1 MTSLSSPERTSSAHT
16 APTALP
22 PSGGRIAALD
32 VIRGA
37 AICGILF
44 VNIGPLVHFGY
55 DTGLYEPTN
64 LEDPSGWLQ
73 LFVQQRFFPI
83 FSLLFGIGF
92 ALFFESAARRSAR
105 PRVLLLRRLLLL
117 LAIGIPFDF
126 LQPGSALWPYAVAGL
141 IVLLP
146 STWLPRWV
154 SAAGAVVLIVASFAL
169 TGGGISLIPG
179 LFLLGASLTRYG
191 VVRSIGRSRGG
202 SVVALIAFTVASVPL
217 AIWQAGDIRMSGFDL
232 ASGLAGLAM
241 AGAYVALLSL
251 MMTTGLARP
260 LEVVFAPLGKMALT
274 NYVVGAPLMLAAGA
288 LFDLSHSTSW
298 GLLLSCAIV
307 ILALQWIASTL
318 WLRAFTQGPLEWLW
332 RWGTWGTRGPLRR
345 GDHRRDPAGRNPI
358 SAGQGSEAA

>member
-1 MTSLSSPERTSSAHT
+1 MR
-16 APTALP
+16 
-22 PSGGRIAALD
+22 
-32 VIRGA
+32 
-37 AICGILF
+37 
-44 VNIGPLVHFGY
+44 
-55 DTGLYEPTN
+55 
-64 LEDPSGWLQ
+64 
-73 LFVQQRFFPI
+73 QRFFPI

-217 AIWQAGDIRMSGFDL
+217 AIWQADDIRMSGFDL

-241 AGAYVALLSL
+241 AGAYVALLS
-251 MMTTGLARP
+251 
-260 LEVVFAPLGKMALT
+260 
-274 NYVVGAPLMLAAGA
+274 
-288 LFDLSHSTSW
+288 S
-298 GLLLSCAIV
+298 
-307 ILALQWIASTL
+307 
-318 WLRAFTQGPLEWLW
+318 
-332 RWGTWGTRGPLRR
+332 
-345 GDHRRDPAGRNPI
+345 
-358 SAGQGSEAA
+358 